1 MYCYNCGKT
10 FHPNEIVRDVDPD
23 SGPMYCCPYCGVND
37 IADTE
42 ECDICGKEIVEGE
55 ISHGFCLSCLWN
67 EIDYFTALDYMKSKK
82 GYLSQFII
90 QDWFGAVLE
99 ETSDNLDKFLEET
112 FRRLVAD
119 EKLSVAVH
127 QEPKLTTPS
136 EPFLTA
142 CRFFCLPYYANGDF
156 GVEGDQFAEWFKKY
170 TKTKSTKNTKN

>member
-1 MYCYNCGKT
+1 MYCFNCGKT
-10 FHPNEIVRDVDPD
+10 FHTNEIVREIDPD

-42 ECDICGKEIVEGE
+42 ECDICGKEFVEGE

-82 GYLSQFII
+82 GYLAQFII
-90 QDWFGAVLE
+90 QDWYGAE
-99 ETSDNLDKFLEET
+99 IAETSDNLDKFLEET

-119 EKLSVAVH
+119 EKLSVAFPH
-127 QEPKLTTPS
+127 NTKLTTPS

-142 CRFFCLPYYANGDF
+142 CRFFCLPHYANGDF
-156 GVEGDQFAEWFKKY
+156 GIEGASFAEWFKEYDQKH
-170 TKTKSTKNTKN
+170 SAKN